1 MNMRESAHPKVD
13 GVVTVVDAAPPDE
26 AVVKSAA
33 RALQILELFD
43 ELRRDAKVSEISE
56 RLQYPQSSTS
66 ALLKS
71 LTFLG
76 YLNYDKF
83 RRTYIPSTR
92 VAMLGAWLDNR
103 PIRDGTFTRMLE
115 CIWHESSQTIIVAAR
130 NGIYAQFIHVLQA
143 TTAHRFHVPRGSRR
157 YLCSSATGLVLIADL
172 PEQEIRALVHRTNVE
187 NHSGVALM
195 ARDVLGRARE
205 ASAAG
210 YYFSRGLVTSGAG
223 SIAMRLPTDLDPSGR
238 PLVVAMSGPLEHLIE
253 NEKRYVEMM
262 RGAIVSYLHGDVG
275 DRLERS
281 A

>member
-1 MNMRESAHPKVD
+1 
-13 GVVTVVDAAPPDE
+13 VVDAAPPDE

-76 YLNYDKF
+76 YLNYDKY

-92 VAMLGAWLDNR
+92 VAMLGAWLDDR
-103 PIRDGTFTRMLE
+103 PIRDGTFIRMLE
-115 CIWHESSQTIIVAAR
+115 RIWQESSQTIIVASR

-143 TTAHRFHVPRGSRR
+143 TTPPRFYVPRGSRR
-157 YLCSSATGLVLIADL
+157 YLCNSATGLMLIADL

-187 NHSGVALM
+187 NHRGAALA

-205 ASAAG
+205 ASTDG

-223 SIAMRLPTDLDPSGR
+223 SIAMRLPANLDSSGR
-238 PLVVAMSGPLEHLIE
+238 PLAVAMSGPLEHLIE
-253 NEKRYVEMM
+253 NENRYVEMM
-262 RGAIVSYLHGDVG
+262 RGAIVSYLQQDAAG